1 MTRGETGRS
10 AGKGCITIQPGFSLK
25 NFHRILSQSDEEPL
39 TIILFKW
46 IIIIGGIGMLV
57 IVVILMTEV
66 VHDFFTGTES
76 DWLGISY
83 SQPSINMT
91 GRWDLMLNRM
101 NSTYQMFENSNTTG
115 EFMSGMSE
123 LNDKWDRENANTTE
137 ESKGGITELHSQWD
151 NSTLEGLL

>member
-1 MTRGETGRS
+1 
-10 AGKGCITIQPGFSLK
+10 
-25 NFHRILSQSDEEPL
+25 
-39 TIILFKW
+39 
-46 IIIIGGIGMLV
+46 MLV
-57 IVVILMTEV
+57 IVVILMAEV